1 MEYENVINMKI
12 DVEDVTGII
21 GPVRDGTYGCTI
33 DSERFVLDILL
44 SIDELV
50 RKSAGIKIEEVTQ
63 QALNGNIVVD
73 LAIAAEK
80 KGDGPVPTGSSE
92 RLDAA
97 ERLVLDIL
105 LSIDDLV
112 HESEGLQIQ
121 DRMQKKIRGKIVAGV
136 QIVVEEIEPVDAV
149 FEDEFMATDVMPDP
163 LLSGYVY

>member
-1 MEYENVINMKI
+1 MEYENVINLKI
-12 DVEDVTGII
+12 EVEDVAGII

-33 DSERFVLDILL
+33 DSERFMLDILL

-63 QALNGNIVVD
+63 QAVNCNIVVD

-80 KGDGPVPTGSSE
+80 NSDGLVPTGSSE
-92 RLDAA
+92 RLHAV

-105 LSIDDLV
+105 LSIDELV

-136 QIVVEEIEPVDAV
+136 QIVAEEIEPVEAV
-149 FEDEFMATDVMPDP
+149 FEDEFMATDVTHDP
-163 LLSGYVY
+163 LLAGYVY

>member
-1 MEYENVINMKI
+1 MEYENVINLKI
-12 DVEDVTGII
+12 EAEDVTGII

-33 DSERFVLDILL
+33 DSERFMLDILL

-50 RKSAGIKIEEVTQ
+50 RESAGIKIEEVTQ
-63 QALNGNIVVD
+63 QAVNGNIVVD

-80 KGDGPVPTGSSE
+80 NGDRLVPTGSSE

-136 QIVVEEIEPVDAV
+136 QIVAEEIEPAEAV

-163 LLSGYVY
+163 LLAGYVY

>member
-1 MEYENVINMKI
+1 MEYENVINLKI
-12 DVEDVTGII
+12 EAEDVTGII

-33 DSERFVLDILL
+33 DSERFMLDILL

-50 RKSAGIKIEEVTQ
+50 RESAGIKIEEVTQ
-63 QALNGNIVVD
+63 QAVNGNIVVD

-80 KGDGPVPTGSSE
+80 NGDRLVPTGSSE

-136 QIVVEEIEPVDAV
+136 QIVAEEIEPAEAV
-149 FEDEFMATDVMPDP
+149 FEDEFMATDVMHDP
-163 LLSGYVY
+163 LLAGYVY

>member
-1 MEYENVINMKI
+1 MEYENVINLKI
-12 DVEDVTGII
+12 EAEDVTGII

-33 DSERFVLDILL
+33 DSERFMLDILL

-50 RKSAGIKIEEVTQ
+50 RESAGIKIEEVTQ
-63 QALNGNIVVD
+63 QAVNGNIVVD

-80 KGDGPVPTGSSE
+80 NGDRLVPTGSSE

-136 QIVVEEIEPVDAV
+136 QIVAEEIEPVDAV
-149 FEDEFMATDVMPDP
+149 FEDEFMATDMMPDP
-163 LLSGYVY
+163 LLAGYVY